1 MSAFTKACAS
11 AASAALPLVPGFAR
25 AKAPQWMSVS
35 SILAPAGTV
44 AGPLSGAGLPLAT
57 PPMTARTAPA
67 DPGVQAPRFGSG
79 LSDFPV
85 TPDPVG
91 AIPPMAPVTT
101 PFSRLRSDITASES
115 SDGIPAER
123 GSIRNPVAGPTA
135 SFLDR
140 RPGSGRARATPDR
153 RVRASFSSSLARS
166 CKDGAWQ
173 DLPSLDGKRSKVT
186 PLWVR
191 HASAPAGAPDVAAR
205 PGGLSIVALRR
216 DSPTA
221 DVTGEAQ
228 GARAA
233 TARAAKPL

>member
-1 MSAFTKACAS
+1 
-11 AASAALPLVPGFAR
+11 
-25 AKAPQWMSVS
+25 
-35 SILAPAGTV
+35 
-44 AGPLSGAGLPLAT
+44 
-57 PPMTARTAPA
+57 
-67 DPGVQAPRFGSG
+67 
-79 LSDFPV
+79 
-85 TPDPVG
+85 
-91 AIPPMAPVTT
+91 MAPVTT
-101 PFSRLRSDITASES
+101 PFSRLPPDITASES

-123 GSIRNPVAGPTA
+123 GSIRNPVAGPKA

-153 RVRASFSSSLARS
+153 RVRAGFSSSLAQS
-166 CKDGAWQ
+166 CQDRARL
-173 DLPSLDGKRSKVT
+173 DLPSLDGKGSRVT

-191 HASAPAGAPDVAAR
+191 HASASAGATDVAAR

>member
-57 PPMTARTAPA
+57 PPMTVRTAPA

-123 GSIRNPVAGPTA
+123 GSIRNPVAAPPQVSWTEDRGPA
-135 SFLDR
+135 GPG
-140 RPGSGRARATPDR
+140 RPRIAGCAPAFPAALPGPARTGPGRICQA
-153 RVRASFSSSLARS
+153 LM
-166 CKDGAWQ
+166 
-173 DLPSLDGKRSKVT
+173 
-186 PLWVR
+186 
-191 HASAPAGAPDVAAR
+191 ASAAR
-205 PGGLSIVALRR
+205 
-216 DSPTA
+216 
-221 DVTGEAQ
+221 
-228 GARAA
+228 
-233 TARAAKPL
+233 